1 MVCCSSVLV
10 LEGERENEQC
20 GMGKELMCEGYKFY
34 EMRFVGKVWLGS
46 GSNVGCNL

>member
-1 MVCCSSVLV
+1 MSSAGW
-10 LEGERENEQC
+10 E
-20 GMGKELMCEGYKFY
+20 KELMCEGY